1 LEEREML
8 RLTGLPAVATHPHA
22 LVERADER
30 ILIVFAGEGGTRQI
44 DVDPRLV
51 DESEDPESTE
61 LQLLARLQQIGYE
74 VQWRRAAAEEPAPA
88 DADGGGSGPADAD
101 SGDPGP
107 RGEPRGH

>member
-1 LEEREML
+1 ML

-22 LVERADER
+22 LVERAEER

-51 DESEDPESTE
+51 GESEDPESTE

-74 VQWRRAAAEEPAPA
+74 VEWRRSAAA
-88 DADGGGSGPADAD
+88 DSGD
-101 SGDPGP
+101 SDPGDSDPGDPGP
-107 RGEPRGH
+107 RGEPRGR